1 MRATLD
7 APEPATTLV
16 TPDHLITLAGIALF
30 AAWLLKTSLG
40 RKALVGAPDRRNRM
54 APYTP
59 FVPFFIWLIGIS
71 MMQSVVDLFAGS
83 FEGWQ
88 SDFLNN
94 LVFCTGAVVTIIV
107 MLILA
112 QLSFAQGL
120 KGLGLRLKTIP
131 KDAALAFADL
141 LAVWPVV
148 LAMIIATTSFGKM
161 LQGPDFEVPQHEEL
175 QLISESTAIPLRV
188 LIVFLA
194 VVVAP
199 LLEEMLF
206 RGLFQ
211 TMIRSYLEKPWVAII
226 ITSAIFASVHQ
237 NVTHWP
243 ALFALAMGLGYA
255 YEKSGSLF
263 RPIFMHAL
271 FNGVAIAAT
280 LYEQPAWI

>member
-1 MRATLD
+1 MRATLN
-7 APEPATTLV
+7 APEPATLV
-16 TPDHLITLAGIALF
+16 TPNHLITLTGIALF

-40 RKALVGAPDRRNRM
+40 RKALVATPDRRNRM

-59 FVPFFIWLIGIS
+59 FIPFFIWLIGIS
-71 MMQSVVDLFAGS
+71 MMQSVVDLIAGS

-94 LVFCTGAVVTIIV
+94 LVFCTGAVVTIVV

-112 QLSFAQGL
+112 QVDFAEGL
-120 KGLGLRLKTIP
+120 KGLGLRLRTIP
-131 KDAALAFADL
+131 KDAALAFVNL

-148 LAMIIATTSFGKM
+148 LAMIVATTSFGKM
-161 LQGPDFEVPQHEEL
+161 LQGQDFEMPQHEEL

-211 TMIRSYLEKPWVAII
+211 TMIRSYLEQPWVAII

-243 ALFALAMGLGYA
+243 ALFMLAMGLGYA

-280 LYEQPAWI
+280 LSEQPAWI

>member
-1 MRATLD
+1 MRAILD
-7 APEPATTLV
+7 ASEPATTLV
-16 TPDHLITLAGIALF
+16 TPDHLITLAGIALLS
-30 AAWLLKTSLG
+30 AWLLQTSLG
-40 RKALVGAPDRRNRM
+40 RKALVGAPERRNRM

-59 FVPFFIWLIGIS
+59 FIPFFIWLVGIS
-71 MMQSVVDLFAGS
+71 MMQSVADMFAGS
-83 FEGWQ
+83 LNGWQ

-94 LVFCTGAVVTIIV
+94 LVFCTGAVLSIVV

-112 QLSFAQGL
+112 QLDFVDGL
-120 KGLGLRLKTIP
+120 RGLGLRLKTIP
-131 KDAALAFADL
+131 KDAALAFANL
-141 LAVWPVV
+141 LAVWPLV
-148 LAMIIATTSFGKM
+148 LAMIVATTSVGKM
-161 LQGPDFEVPQHEEL
+161 LQGQDFEMPQHQEL

-211 TMIRSYLEKPWVAII
+211 TMIRSYLEQPWLAIV
-226 ITSAIFASVHQ
+226 ITSGIFASVHQ

-243 ALFALAMGLGYA
+243 ALFMLAMGLGYA
-255 YEKSGSLF
+255 YEKSGSLW

-280 LYEQPAWI
+280 LSEQPAWI

>member
-1 MRATLD
+1 MRAALD
-7 APEPATTLV
+7 APETATTFI
-16 TPDHLITLAGIALF
+16 TPDHLISLAGIALF
-30 AAWLLKTSLG
+30 AGWLIRTSLG
-40 RKALVGAPDRRNRM
+40 RKALVGAPQRRNYM

-59 FVPFFIWLIGIS
+59 FIPFFIWLIGIS
-71 MMQSVVDLFAGS
+71 LLQQIANPLVGPL
-83 FEGWQ
+83 EGWHEE
-88 SDFLNN
+88 FLTNFI
-94 LVFCTGAVVTIIV
+94 FCVGAVVTIIV
-107 MLILA
+107 MMVLA
-112 QLSFAQGL
+112 QLDFVGGL
-120 KGLGLRLKTIP
+120 RGLGFRLRTIGRDLP
-131 KDAALAFADL
+131 LAFVNL

-148 LAMIIATTSFGKM
+148 LAMIIATASLGRVI
-161 LQGPDFEVPQHEEL
+161 QGPDFEIPQHEEL
-175 QLISESTAIPLRV
+175 RLMSESTAIPLRLLV
-188 LIVFLA
+188 VFLA

-211 TMIRSYLEKPWVAII
+211 TMIRSYLERPWPAVI

-271 FNGVAIAAT
+271 FNGAAIAAT